1 MSKRK
6 EFSGY
11 IAILNNSKERADM
24 RWYTALKAKE
34 NYRNISKLY
43 YQYALEAIASIK
55 QDQFGNEREKNIHI
69 VFLNK
74 QSITNGF

>member
-1 MSKRK
+1 MSKGK

-11 IAILNNSKERADM
+11 IAILSNSKESVDT
-24 RWYTALKAKE
+24 RWYTALIAKE

-55 QDQFGNEREKNIHI
+55 QDQFGNERGKKSIYS
-69 VFLNK
+69 FLKHGKYN
-74 QSITNGF
+74 